1 MESAGGAEART
12 RTGRAG
18 FTARGVLYGI
28 VGIVAL
34 AVAVGAEK
42 SPADQ
47 QGALAA
53 LADSTAGRILLI
65 LLAAGLGGYALF
77 RLWEVIAGPADKSG
91 DEARLERVASVARV
105 LIYGGLCFSAIKIL
119 TESSSKG
126 STSESSSTSTVFE
139 LPAGQ
144 ILVIAGGLA
153 LIGVALYQLYTGISG
168 SLRDDLKLAQMNEH
182 EQRTA
187 TVAGTAGHVARA
199 VVFALTGAF
208 LLKAG
213 IEHDPDEAIGLDG
226 ALLEIA
232 QQSYGAILLGAV
244 ALGLFVFGFYSL
256 IEARYRKL

>member
-1 MESAGGAEART
+1 VDSGDARAARE

-28 VGIVAL
+28 IGIVAI
-34 AVAVGAEK
+34 AVALGEEQ

-47 QGALAA
+47 QGALSS
-53 LADSTAGRILLI
+53 LAGSTAGKILLI
-65 LLAAGLGGYALF
+65 LLAAGLAGYALF
-77 RLWEVIAGPADKSG
+77 RLWEVIAGPVDERGDK
-91 DEARLERVASVARV
+91 AKLERVASVARV

-119 TESSSKG
+119 TESGSQSS
-126 STSESSSTSTVFE
+126 SSETSSTSTVFD

-144 ILVIAGGLA
+144 LLVIAGGVA
-153 LIGVALYQLYTGISG
+153 LIGVGLYQLYTGISG
-168 SLRDDLKLAQMNEH
+168 SFRDHLKLAQMSEH
-182 EQRTA
+182 EQHTA
-187 TVAGTAGHVARA
+187 TVAGTAGHIARA
-199 VVFALTGAF
+199 VVFSLAGAF

-213 IEHDPDEAIGLDG
+213 IEHDPDEAVGLDG

-232 QQSYGAILLGAV
+232 QQSYGAILLGLV